1 MLEIN
6 SKSPSF
12 IALDENKNQ
21 IDFNDYLGKKS
32 IVLFFYPKDHTPGC
46 TKEACTFRD
55 QYEQFANLN
64 GEVFGISSDGV
75 NSHSSFKEKYKLP
88 FKLLSDPKGELR
100 KLFKVPTALFGLIPG
115 RVSYVINKEGIVKGA
130 FNSQLNPV
138 SHVSKT
144 LKCLKEI
151 S

>member
-55 QYEQFANLN
+55 HYEQFANLN
-64 GEVFGISSDGV
+64 CEVFGISSDGL
-75 NSHSSFKEKYKLP
+75 NSHSSFKEKYNLP

-100 KLFKVPTALFGLIPG
+100 KLFKVPASLFGLIPG
-115 RVSYVINKEGIVKGA
+115 RVSYVIDKKGIVKGT

-144 LKCLKEI
+144 LKCIKEL
-151 S
+151 